1 MTIRPLHD
9 HILARRLI
17 EGDKTSGGLFIPDN
31 AREKSLEA
39 LVISVGSGKRLANGS
54 IQPPSLKSGDRIL
67 IAKYSEADVSLVG
80 KDHIVVREDDVLAV
94 LEEISP

>member
-9 HILARRLI
+9 RILAKRLV
-17 EGDKTSGGLFIPDN
+17 EEDKTSGGLFIPDS
-31 AREKSLEA
+31 ARQKSLEA

-54 IQPPSLKSGDRIL
+54 VQPLSLKAGDKIL
-67 IAKYSEADVSLVG
+67 IAKYSEADVSLAG

-94 LEEISP
+94 LEDASP

>member
-9 HILARRLI
+9 RILARRVV

-39 LVISVGSGKRLANGS
+39 LVVSVGSGTRLANGS
-54 IQPPSLKSGDRIL
+54 IQPPSVKPGDRIL
-67 IAKYSEADVSLVG
+67 IAKYSEADVSMVG
-80 KDHIVVREDDVLAV
+80 KDHIVVREADVLAV
-94 LEEISP
+94 LEETSP

>member
-9 HILARRLI
+9 RILARRVAQD
-17 EGDKTSGGLFIPDN
+17 DKTSGGLFIP
-31 AREKSLEA
+31 ATAKEKSLEV

-54 IQPPSLKSGDRIL
+54 IQPPSVKAGDKIL
-67 IAKYSEADVSLVG
+67 IAKYTETEVNLIG

-94 LEEISP
+94 LEEASP